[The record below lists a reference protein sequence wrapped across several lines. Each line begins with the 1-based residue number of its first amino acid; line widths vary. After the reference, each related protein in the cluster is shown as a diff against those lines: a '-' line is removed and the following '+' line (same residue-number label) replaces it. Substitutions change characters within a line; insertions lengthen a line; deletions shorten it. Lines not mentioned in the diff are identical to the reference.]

1 MGDEPRGSRI
11 SGKLLRSQ
19 VNEAADDEDDAVVE
33 DVDVDAADP
42 LGEFKGERVT
52 LSQLL
57 IDDVEEHR
65 EDDDDVGDAD
75 GVDCVLFVCSIF
87 V

>member
-1 MGDEPRGSRI
+1 M

-19 VNEAADDEDDAVVE
+19 VNEAADDDDG
-33 DVDVDAADP
+33 DDDGDDDVDAADP
-42 LGEFKGERVT
+42 LGDGECAP

-57 IDDVEEHR
+57 IDDVGEHR
-65 EDDDDVGDAD
+65 EDDDDDDDVDDVRDA
-75 GVDCVLFVCSIF
+75 VDCVSFVCSIF